1 MNEKYQIA
9 DKLSSMEL
17 RYAFIRQKLE
27 AGVDMYSLCT
37 YLGQNKRPDVI
48 VKRFSEYCRAD
59 LNSVAFSGSEQTEYQ
74 RGGLSAECGK

>member
-1 MNEKYQIA
+1 
-9 DKLSSMEL
+9 
-17 RYAFIRQKLE
+17 
-27 AGVDMYSLCT
+27 MYSLCT